1 MTGSFLHRK
10 SQSIFTFLMN
20 TQKNIRAPEKLALD
34 CHLEGIIRKSN
45 HSSTS
50 NRTAFSL
57 ETQDLSQMRQ
67 GLLPGS
73 GICLKGIMGAEKT
86 CYEGFIV

>member
-1 MTGSFLHRK
+1 MTDSFLHRK
-10 SQSIFTFLMN
+10 SIFTFLMN
-20 TQKNIRAPEKLALD
+20 IQKNVEVPEKLAPD

-45 HSSTS
+45 HFSTS

-57 ETQDLSQMRQ
+57 ETQDLSQMHQ

-73 GICLKGIMGAEKT
+73 AICLKGIMDAEKT